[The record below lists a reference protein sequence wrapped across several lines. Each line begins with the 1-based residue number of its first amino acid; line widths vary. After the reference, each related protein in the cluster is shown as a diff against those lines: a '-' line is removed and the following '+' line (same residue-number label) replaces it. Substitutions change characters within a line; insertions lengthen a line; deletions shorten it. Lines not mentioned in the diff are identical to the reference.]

1 MTLIPVFILHKK
13 PFLMILII
21 RTNVIGIIVI
31 YFFNLGFFLTTIT
44 SMKAGTMGIA
54 THVGK

>member
-1 MTLIPVFILHKK
+1 
-13 PFLMILII
+13 MILII